1 MNNKLFNMP
10 LKTFNPD
17 NLLEELLNAKDGD
30 VFVLGETSIGEQIGD
45 NRVEL
50 TIAQVKKVA
59 DEPNARGIAAQ
70 Q

>member
-1 MNNKLFNMP
+1 MP

-30 VFVLGETSIGEQIGD
+30 VFVLGEKNIGAQIGD

-59 DEPNARGIAAQ
+59 DEPNATGIAAP
-70 Q
+70 